1 MVKVRVIRI
10 LECLLDM
17 ELSLLGFCLGCK
29 ICIIVRFLFVIIL
42 QPFEM
47 DMIRFLIRVSM
58 NNVSLRVKM
67 LFIPLRVIV
76 ARVFKEMFM
85 RDSFLFMSVLD
96 IILGARLMMR
106 SMTV

>member
-1 MVKVRVIRI
+1 MNV
-10 LECLLDM
+10 
-17 ELSLLGFCLGCK
+17 
-29 ICIIVRFLFVIIL
+29 
-42 QPFEM
+42 
-47 DMIRFLIRVSM
+47 IRFLIRVSM

-76 ARVFKEMFM
+76 VRVFEEMFM